1 MWNRRSTHL
10 FLFHM
15 ISLPL
20 LYFFYLFLSPQF
32 LSFPHSFSLS
42 VCLSIY
48 LSLSLLSYT
57 LSVSMSY
64 TLCLDVLHT
73 LYILVCLSLF
83 FLLSISIWFPIV
95 GHTLQV
101 ELYTH
106 HTCVKELF
114 DSLKSLDCRLCS
126 IHLVD
131 SFYCWCVHYIC
142 SH

>member
-1 MWNRRSTHL
+1 MCGIGGPLICFSSTRSLYLCYT
-10 FLFHM
+10 FS
-15 ISLPL
+15 ISFSPL
-20 LYFFYLFLSPQF
+20 
-32 LSFPHSFSLS
+32 SFSLS
-42 VCLSIY
+42 HTLSLSLCLSIY
-48 LSLSLLSYT
+48 LPVF
-57 LSVSMSY
+57 VSPVLH
-64 TLCLDVLHT
+64 TLCLDVLHS

-83 FLLSISIWFPIV
+83 FLLSISIWSPIV

-142 SH
+142 SD

>member
-48 LSLSLLSYT
+48 LPIF
-57 LSVSMSY
+57 VSPVLH
-64 TLCLDVLHT
+64 TLCLDVLHS

-83 FLLSISIWFPIV
+83 FLLSISIWSPIV

>member
-1 MWNRRSTHL
+1 MCGIGGPLICFSSTRA
-10 FLFHM
+10 
-15 ISLPL
+15 
-20 LYFFYLFLSPQF
+20 LYLRYTFSI
-32 LSFPHSFSLS
+32 SFPPLRFSLS
-42 VCLSIY
+42 HTLSLSLCLSIY
-48 LSLSLLSYT
+48 LPT
-57 LSVSMSY
+57 FVSPVLH
-64 TLCLDVLHT
+64 TLCLDVSHS